1 MTSSKKIGILT
12 CVSREWILPKSL
24 QEGGSSL
31 SQAMGGQNGQ
41 QQETDTTDLQV
52 DLLVTGLFVVC
63 QVEQPP
69 GS

>member
-1 MTSSKKIGILT
+1 M
-12 CVSREWILPKSL
+12 SREWILPKSL

-31 SQAMGGQNGQ
+31 PQAMGGQSNQNMLGCSQ
-41 QQETDTTDLQV
+41 QLGSSRRLTLLTYLQV

-63 QVEQPP
+63 HVEQPP